1 MQLPRLVPQTSLLP
15 IVTVAFFLFAACSE
29 PNSASVPATTP
40 SMGVERSSFGVTP
53 SGDSVDLYTL
63 TNENGMTM
71 EVTNYGGII
80 TSLRVPGR
88 DGMEDVV
95 LGFDSLSGY
104 LSDAYAASN
113 PYFGALIGR
122 YGNRID
128 DAQFSLDGQ
137 TYTLDA
143 NNGPNHLHGGE
154 PGFDERIWR
163 AEPVERADSVG
174 LVLRYTSPDGEE
186 GYPGR
191 LDVAVTYTLTADN
204 ALAIDYRATTTE
216 ATPVNLTQHSYFN
229 LDGEGDGTILD
240 HELMIDAEAFTPVD
254 STLIPTG
261 ELRPV
266 GGTPFD
272 FREATPIGA
281 RIDQDN
287 RQLGIGGGYDH
298 NFVLAPQDRDSLH
311 VAARVYA
318 PDSGREMTVSTTEP
332 GLQFY
337 SGNFL
342 DGTLTGKRG
351 ESYPQ
356 HAGFALETQ
365 HFPDSPNQPD
375 FPSTILRPGET
386 YTSRTVYQ
394 FSVRSEAP

>member
-1 MQLPRLVPQTSLLP
+1 MQLPRLVSGITFIS
-15 IVTVAFFLFAACSE
+15 IVTVAFFLLSACSE
-29 PNSASVPATTP
+29 PNSASVSASTP
-40 SMGVERSSFGVTP
+40 LAGVECSSFGVTP

-63 TNENGMTM
+63 TNENGMRM

-80 TSLRVPGR
+80 TSLHVPGR

-95 LGFDSLSGY
+95 LGFDTLGGY
-104 LSDAYAASN
+104 LSDAYAASS

-128 DAQFSLDGQ
+128 GAQFSLNGR
-137 TYTLDA
+137 TYPLDA

-154 PGFDERIWR
+154 PGFDEQVWH

-191 LDVAVTYTLTADN
+191 LDVEVTYTLTADN
-204 ALAIDYRATTTE
+204 ALTIDYRATTTK

-240 HELMIDAEAFTPVD
+240 HELTIDAEAFTPVD

-261 ELRPV
+261 EFRPV
-266 GGTPFD
+266 AGTPFD

-298 NFVLAPQDRDSLH
+298 NFVLARQDRDSLRR
-311 VAARVYA
+311 AARVYD
-318 PDSGREMTVSTTEP
+318 PDSGREMTVLTTEP

-342 DGTLTGKRG
+342 DGSLVGKRG
-351 ESYPQ
+351 NAYPQ

-365 HFPDSPNQPD
+365 YFPDSPNQPD

-386 YTSRTVYQ
+386 YHSKTVYQ
-394 FSVRSEAP
+394 FSVRERSM

>member
-1 MQLPRLVPQTSLLP
+1 MQLPRLVPETSLIP

-29 PNSASVPATTP
+29 PNSASVSPSAPPA
-40 SMGVERSSFGVTP
+40 GVERSHFGVTP

-63 TNENGMTM
+63 TNDNGMRM
-71 EVTNYGGII
+71 EVMNYGGII
-80 TSLRVPGR
+80 KSLHAPGR

-95 LGFDSLSGY
+95 LGFDSLGGY
-104 LSDAYAASN
+104 LSDAYDASN

-128 DAQFSLDGQ
+128 EAQFSLNGQ

-163 AEPVERADSVG
+163 AEPVERDDSVG

-191 LDVAVTYTLTADN
+191 LDVTVTYTLTADN
-204 ALAIDYRATTTE
+204 ALAIDYHATTTE
-216 ATPVNLTQHSYFN
+216 PTPINLTQHSYFN
-229 LDGEGDGTILD
+229 LEGGGTILD
-240 HELMIDAEAFTPVD
+240 HELMINAEAFTPVD

-261 ELRPV
+261 EFRSV

-272 FREATPIGA
+272 FREPTPIGA
-281 RIDQDN
+281 RIDQEN
-287 RQLGIGGGYDH
+287 RQLRIGGGYDH
-298 NFVLAPQDRDSLH
+298 NFVLARQSRDSLQR
-311 VAARVYA
+311 AARVYD
-318 PDSGREMTVSTTEP
+318 PDSGREMTVLTTEP

-342 DGTLTGKRG
+342 DGSLMGKSG
-351 ESYPQ
+351 VPYQ
-356 HAGFALETQ
+356 KHAGFAFETQ

-375 FPSTILRPGET
+375 FPSTILQPGET
-386 YTSRTVYQ
+386 YASKTVYR
-394 FSVRSEAP
+394 FSAREGSV